1 MVRLPL
7 SGCPRWP
14 LRRIPLTL
22 ESDPSCAPLCSPEL
36 RPPGSGS
43 LSACPEPPAVRL
55 DRPGLA
61 RPGPARSPPHLA
73 APRSRPTPEDSLIE
87 ALVISILAVAAV
99 VLIVMQVLYRRR
111 VMRRR
116 QAAGQDPVGRGTYV
130 IFAVTAAFFLFA
142 VFVFPL
148 LVRGN

>member
-1 MVRLPL
+1 MVRPPL
-7 SGCPRWP
+7 SRADPSRLAGNSPPLGWP
-14 LRRIPLTL
+14 GPLTVASRRRI
-22 ESDPSCAPLCSPEL
+22 
-36 RPPGSGS
+36 R
-43 LSACPEPPAVRL
+43 
-55 DRPGLA
+55 
-61 RPGPARSPPHLA
+61 
-73 APRSRPTPEDSLIE
+73 RPTPEDSPIE

-99 VLIVMQVLYRRR
+99 VLIVMQVMYRRR

>member
-1 MVRLPL
+1 V
-7 SGCPRWP
+7 
-14 LRRIPLTL
+14 
-22 ESDPSCAPLCSPEL
+22 DPGGAGTGVVAQQLVG
-36 RPPGSGS
+36 R
-43 LSACPEPPAVRL
+43 
-55 DRPGLA
+55 LA
-61 RPGPARSPPHLA
+61 RPVH
-73 APRSRPTPEDSLIE
+73 PRKDAVIE

-148 LVRGN
+148 LVS

>member
-1 MVRLPL
+1 MVRP
-7 SGCPRWP
+7 P
-14 LRRIPLTL
+14 
-22 ESDPSCAPLCSPEL
+22 PSLADRSRLART
-36 RPPGSGS
+36 RPPLGW
-43 LSACPEPPAVRL
+43 
-55 DRPGLA
+55 
-61 RPGPARSPPHLA
+61 PGPSTA
-73 APRSRPTPEDSLIE
+73 APTPKDSLIE

-99 VLIVMQVLYRRR
+99 VLIVMQVMYRRR

-148 LVRGN
+148 LVRGS

>member
-1 MVRLPL
+1 MVRLLPRLPL
-7 SGCPRWP
+7 LP
-14 LRRIPLTL
+14 
-22 ESDPSCAPLCSPEL
+22 
-36 RPPGSGS
+36 
-43 LSACPEPPAVRL
+43 
-55 DRPGLA
+55 
-61 RPGPARSPPHLA
+61 
-73 APRSRPTPEDSLIE
+73 PRSRPLSKFESGRPRAAPGGPEPRSSGDISLSARPEPRAVKLVPPDHRRPSPKDSLIE

-99 VLIVMQVLYRRR
+99 VLIAMQVLYRRR

>member
-1 MVRLPL
+1 MRP
-7 SGCPRWP
+7 SAAR
-14 LRRIPLTL
+14 
-22 ESDPSCAPLCSPEL
+22 SCALPATDLSRL
-36 RPPGSGS
+36 ARNRPPLG
-43 LSACPEPPAVRL
+43 LT
-55 DRPGLA
+55 GLA
-61 RPGPARSPPHLA
+61 WPGPARSPPHLA

>member
-1 MVRLPL
+1 MVRPPL

-14 LRRIPLTL
+14 LRRIPLRF
-22 ESDPSCAPLCSPEL
+22 ESDPSCAPLRSPEL
-36 RPPGSGS
+36 RPPGDGS
-43 LSACPEPPAVRL
+43 LSARPEPPAVKLVPPDHR
-55 DRPGLA
+55 RP
-61 RPGPARSPPHLA
+61 SPK
-73 APRSRPTPEDSLIE
+73 DSLIE

>member
-1 MVRLPL
+1 VA
-7 SGCPRWP
+7 G
-14 LRRIPLTL
+14 
-22 ESDPSCAPLCSPEL
+22 D
-36 RPPGSGS
+36 GS
-43 LSACPEPPAVRL
+43 LSACPDARAVK
-55 DRPGLA
+55 LA
-61 RPGPARSPPHLA
+61 RPDRRRPRPRRSPHPK
-73 APRSRPTPEDSLIE
+73 DILIE

-99 VLIVMQVLYRRR
+99 VLIVMQVMYRRR